1 MKRALLS
8 SLLAGLL
15 WFEACA
21 IPAWVNTV
29 EQDAQIAAPIAASLI
44 DVIDPS
50 LEPVVTLI
58 ENGFN
63 ALVKTLDTYKVSP
76 TATNLQAVQ
85 SAFAAV
91 NSNVAQLEAAAQIK
105 NTGTASTV
113 AQVVALLSQAV
124 AEIAAQMPAS
134 VSTTLGVKATVGAT
148 AKGWKARDFK
158 HAFNKIA
165 KSDPRLKPLK

>member
-1 MKRALLS
+1 MRRAFLS
-8 SLLAGLL
+8 SLLASML

-21 IPAWVNTV
+21 VPAWVNTV

-50 LEPVVTLI
+50 LAPVVTLI
-58 ENGFN
+58 ENAFN
-63 ALVKTLDTYKVSP
+63 ALVKTLDTYKASP

-91 NSNVAQLEAAAQIK
+91 NGNVAQLESAAQIK
-105 NTGTASTV
+105 NTGTAGTL

-124 AEIAAQMPAS
+124 AEIAARMPAS
-134 VSTTLGVKATVGAT
+134 MSATLGVKATGGAR
-148 AKGWKARDFK
+148 AKAGR
-158 HAFNKIA
+158 HATLSA
-165 KSDPRLKPLK
+165 SSTRSRSLTHG